1 MRQINM
7 IDKLTPKQQRFVEE
21 YLVDL
26 NATQAAIRAG
36 YSVKTAYS
44 IGQENL
50 TKPEILATI
59 TKSRIEQSK
68 RTEITQDW
76 VLKKLASIVEIPLTE
91 LCEWNASGIALRD
104 SNDMPPE
111 AIACIKKITERMG
124 ADGNSSLSVEQY
136 DKLRAL
142 ELIGK
147 HLGMFTDNVNVNC
160 DLTKLSDAEIIERAA
175 GLLGGV
181 AAPKPDTKNG

>member
-1 MRQINM
+1 MN
-7 IDKLTPKQQRFVEE
+7 DKLTPKQQRFVEE

-36 YSVKTAYS
+36 YSPRTARK

-50 TKPEILATI
+50 TKPDIQAAI
-59 TKSRIEQSK
+59 TKSINKRAE

-76 VLKKLASIVEIPLTE
+76 VLKKLASIVEIPLTD

-104 SNDMPPE
+104 SNDIPPE
-111 AIACIKKITERMG
+111 AIACIKKISERMG

-136 DKLRAL
+136 DKIRAL

-147 HLGMFTDNVNVNC
+147 HLGMFTD
-160 DLTKLSDAEIIERAA
+160 KLDVEITDKRVV
-175 GLLGGV
+175 LDV
-181 AAPKPDTKNG
+181 